1 MDSGR
6 DGLSAEHIADV
17 TQWFVQALDYPQK
30 ILPCADEGAARQ
42 HAPDGASVNS
52 PRSVQRAPTALARW
66 LPDADALLAQRDGV
80 TYCGLFDIGKPEPPV
95 PLLESHYHRD
105 PTARLRRV
113 VNFYRAYGVVQGAQH
128 APDHLCVELSYLAYL
143 ARVAAMYPLRTDLLD
158 AVRAFA
164 RLHPGSFAHRC
175 RDALQQQ
182 ADAGPYAALFAAL
195 AQFLAA
201 VGGETR
207 IPLAG
212 EEAA

>member
-1 MDSGR
+1 MQATGNT
-6 DGLSAEHIADV
+6 LSAEQIAEV
-17 TQWFVQALDYPQK
+17 AQWFVQALDYPQK
-30 ILPCADEGAARQ
+30 VLVCAEESDALNGASANATHSVQ
-42 HAPDGASVNS
+42 HAPA
-52 PRSVQRAPTALARW
+52 ALAHW
-66 LPDADALLAQRDGV
+66 LPNADELLAQRNGV

-143 ARVAAMYPLRTDLLD
+143 ARVAAMYPLRADLLD

-175 RDALQQQ
+175 LAALQQQ
-182 ADAGPYAALFAAL
+182 ADAGPYTALFSAL
-195 AQFLAA
+195 TGFLAA
-201 VGGETR
+201 VGGDTR
-207 IPLAG
+207 ISLAG